1 MIIMPKKKVNMVY
14 IHCLIG
20 LGIMFLIRYLPMS
33 LPEITPVGKQI
44 LGIFVGTLY
53 LWTTVD
59 PIWSSLLCIFMVGI
73 SDYAPMGSVLSTTF
87 GNPTVVQM
95 FFLMIIMN
103 SLQVNR
109 LSAYIGRFFL
119 TRKIIIGRPWVFT
132 AVLFVGSVLIAAF
145 VGCFAPIFL
154 FWPILYDIFEDI
166 GMEKKETYPTL
177 MIIMI
182 VVACAIG
189 FPVPPYMSN
198 GLALISNYATI
209 TQNILG
215 TSVVLNNAEWLLV
228 SLLYGAV
235 CAAAIILFAKY
246 VLRPDVSKL
255 KNLTLEQLNKNP
267 LPPLSKKQ
275 KVVGVVCVCFLLSML
290 LPSIFPSLPGMAFIS
305 ANSLGTAIFFIVVLC
320 VIQVDGKPVF
330 SLKENM
336 EPFAWGTFF
345 LVTSAILLGGVLTNE
360 STGVIPFLN
369 TILAPVFKNMTPFV
383 FSLLV
388 LVVGCILTNICNSL
402 VIGMIL
408 QPVIATYCLSAGIN
422 SAPIAAMTSIFVLA
436 CAIATPAASP
446 FAAMLFGNKEWLR
459 AKDIY
464 KYDLMFVL
472 IELILVLVV
481 GLPLANM
488 LVH

>member
-1 MIIMPKKKVNMVY
+1 MPKKKVEMVY
-14 IHCLIG
+14 VHFLIG
-20 LGIMFLIRYLPMS
+20 LAIMFLIRWLPMD

-44 LGIFVGTLY
+44 LGIFIGTLY

-59 PIWSSLLCIFMVGI
+59 PVWSSLLCIFMVGA
-73 SDYAPMGSVLSTTF
+73 SDYGAMGAVLNTTF
-87 GNPTVVQM
+87 GNPTVVQV

-119 TRKIIIGRPWVFT
+119 TRKIIIGRPWAFT
-132 AVLFVGSVLIAAF
+132 AVLFIGSVLIAAF

-154 FWPILYDIFEDI
+154 FWPILYDIFQDI
-166 GMEKKETYPTL
+166 GMKPKEAYPT
-177 MIIMI
+177 IMVI
-182 VVACAIG
+182 LIAVGAAIG

-198 GLALISNYATI
+198 GLALISNYSTI

-215 TSVVLNNAEWLLV
+215 TSVVINNAQWLMVALM
-228 SLLYGAV
+228 YGFVA
-235 CAAAIILFAKY
+235 AAAIILFAKY

-267 LPPLSKKQ
+267 LPPLTMRQ
-275 KVVGVVCVCFLLSML
+275 KMVAVVIVCFLLSML
-290 LPSIFPSLPGMAFIS
+290 LPSMLPTLPGMAWLS
-305 ANSLGTAIFFIVVLC
+305 ANSVGTAILFMVILSVLRA
-320 VIQVDGKPVF
+320 DGKPVF
-330 SLKENM
+330 SIKENM
-336 EPFAWGTFF
+336 DSFAWGTYF

-360 STGVIPFLN
+360 STGVIAFLN
-369 TILAPVFKNMTPFV
+369 TLLAPVFKNMTPFV
-383 FSLLV
+383 FSVVV
-388 LVVGCILTNICNSL
+388 LIVGCVLTNICNSL

-408 QPVIATYCLSAGIN
+408 QPVIATYCLTAGVN
-422 SAPIAAMTSIFVLA
+422 SAPIAAIMSIFVLA

-464 KYDLMFVL
+464 KYDVMFVL
-472 IELILVLVV
+472 IELVLVLAV
-481 GLPLANM
+481 GLPLAN
-488 LVH
+488 LFIH

>member
-1 MIIMPKKKVNMVY
+1 
-14 IHCLIG
+14 
-20 LGIMFLIRYLPMS
+20 
-33 LPEITPVGKQI
+33 
-44 LGIFVGTLY
+44 
-53 LWTTVD
+53 
-59 PIWSSLLCIFMVGI
+59 
-73 SDYAPMGSVLSTTF
+73 
-87 GNPTVVQM
+87 
-95 FFLMIIMN
+95 
-103 SLQVNR
+103 
-109 LSAYIGRFFL
+109 
-119 TRKIIIGRPWVFT
+119 
-132 AVLFVGSVLIAAF
+132 
-145 VGCFAPIFL
+145 
-154 FWPILYDIFEDI
+154 
-166 GMEKKETYPTL
+166 

-275 KVVGVVCVCFLLSML
+275 KIVGVVCVCFLLSML

-383 FSLLV
+383 FGLLV